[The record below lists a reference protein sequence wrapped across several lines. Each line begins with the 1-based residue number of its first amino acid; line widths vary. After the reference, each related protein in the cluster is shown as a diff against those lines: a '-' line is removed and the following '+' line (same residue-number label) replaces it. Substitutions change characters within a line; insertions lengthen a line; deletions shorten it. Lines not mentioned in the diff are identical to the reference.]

1 MKIVQIFKVLADET
15 RLRILNLLI
24 RRELCVCH
32 ITDILGLG
40 QSKVSR
46 HLAHLRNAGL
56 VVDRREGL
64 WIYYSL
70 AEPASSMHREI
81 IEWLRQGE
89 CEIPMHAQDLL
100 AMETLGQCSDLS
112 PIGSASDDIDEIELR

>member
-1 MKIVQIFKVLADET
+1 MKIVQLFKVLADET
-15 RLRILNLLI
+15 RLRILNLLC

-32 ITDILGLG
+32 LTDILGVG

-46 HLAHLRNAGL
+46 HLAHLRNANL

-70 AEPASSMHREI
+70 TEPTGKLHRQI
-81 IEWLRQGE
+81 IDWFRQGE
-89 CEIPMHAQDLL
+89 CEIPMGAQDIL
-100 AMETLGQCSDLS
+100 ALERLGQCSDLS
-112 PIGSASDDIDEIELR
+112 PNGSACDEINEVELR

>member
-15 RLRILNLLI
+15 RLRILNLLC

-46 HLAHLRNAGL
+46 HLAHLRNANL

-70 AEPASSMHREI
+70 AEPTGSLHREI

-89 CEIPMHAQDLL
+89 SEIPMSAQDLL
-100 AMETLGQCSDLS
+100 ALESLGQCSDLS
-112 PIGSASDDIDEIELR
+112 PDGSASDEMNEIELR